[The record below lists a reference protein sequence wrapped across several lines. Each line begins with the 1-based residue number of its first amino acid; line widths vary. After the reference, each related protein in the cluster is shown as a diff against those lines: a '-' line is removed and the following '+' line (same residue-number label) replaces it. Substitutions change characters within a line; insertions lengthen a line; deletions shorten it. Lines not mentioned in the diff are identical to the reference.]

1 MLVGKKI
8 FSNALGGSNY
18 RFAALVLVLILSLAL
33 LAPCASFA
41 GKLKLGH
48 VLPVEHSWNICS
60 DGFAKEVTAKT
71 QGRVAINVYPNAQL
85 GNEKDMV
92 EGLQL
97 GTLQMGLIGGGSFQD
112 LVPKMA
118 IANLPYA
125 WTDHF
130 HAYRA
135 FDGELGDELLSL
147 LEKKGIIGLAW
158 WENGFRNITN
168 NKRPI
173 TTPDDLKGL
182 KLRVTPIKMRLDTFK
197 ALGALPVPM
206 PFSELYSAL
215 QQGVVD
221 GQENP
226 LAIIY
231 SNHFYEV
238 QKYLSMTQHIWGS
251 AILVI
256 SKREWNKIS
265 PADQKVVRQA
275 ALKWRDKQRKMV
287 RDLEKSFIDKLKQ
300 KNMVVNTVDKT
311 PFIKKVQPVWK
322 EYEPLFGKHLI
333 ELIGK
338 YRQQ

>member
-1 MLVGKKI
+1 MLKESKGRK
-8 FSNALGGSNY
+8 
-18 RFAALVLVLILSLAL
+18 ILSLSKVSVLIIAIIL
-33 LAPCASFA
+33 VLSVIGSVQAKELVF
-41 GKLKLGH
+41 KLGQ
-48 VLPVEHSWNICS
+48 VLPAEHSWGICS
-60 DGFAKEVTAKT
+60 SGFAEEVTKRT
-71 QGRVAINVYPNAQL
+71 EGRVTIEVYHNAQL

-112 LVPKMA
+112 LEPKMG

-125 WTDHF
+125 WEDHF

-135 FDGELGDELLSL
+135 FDGELGDKLLDL
-147 LEKKGIIGLAW
+147 LAKKGIVGLSW

-168 NKRPI
+168 NKRSI
-173 TTPDDLKGL
+173 NTPEDLKGL
-182 KLRVTPIKMRLDTFK
+182 KLRVTPIKMRLDTFN
-197 ALGALPVPM
+197 ALEALPVPM

-238 QKYLSMTQHIWGS
+238 QKYLSMTGHIWGT

-256 SKREWNKIS
+256 SEKDWNKVS
-265 PADQKVVRQA
+265 PEDKVIIEETAKKWADE
-275 ALKWRDKQRKMV
+275 QRKMI
-287 RDLEKSFIDKLKQ
+287 RDAEDDLKSKLAEKGMII
-300 KNMVVNTVDKT
+300 NEVDKA
-311 PFIKKVQPVWK
+311 PFIAKVQPVWV
-322 EYEPLFGKHLI
+322 EYEETFGKDFI
-333 ELIGK
+333 ELIDK
-338 YRQQ
+338 YRK

>member
-1 MLVGKKI
+1 MKKKKVLMLVL
-8 FSNALGGSNY
+8 F
-18 RFAALVLVLILSLAL
+18 LAL
-33 LAPCASFA
+33 LLVFQGIFSGNARAKKVVF
-41 GKLKLGH
+41 KLGH
-48 VLPVEHSWNICS
+48 VLPAEHSWHICS
-60 DGFAKEVTAKT
+60 SGFAKEVTEKT
-71 QGRVAINVYPNAQL
+71 GGRVTINVFPNAQL

-112 LVPKMA
+112 LEPKMGV
-118 IANLPYA
+118 ANLPYA
-125 WTDHF
+125 WADHF

-135 FDGELGDELLSL
+135 FDGEMGGRLLGLLA
-147 LEKKGIIGLAW
+147 KKGIVGLAW

-168 NKRPI
+168 NKRSI
-173 TTPDDLKGL
+173 RTPEDLKGL

-197 ALGALPVPM
+197 ALEALPVPM

-238 QKYLSMTQHIWGS
+238 QKYLSMTGHIWGT

-256 SKREWNKIS
+256 SKGALDKVSPDDKKIME
-265 PADQKVVRQA
+265 KA
-275 ALKWRDKQRKMV
+275 AFKWRDIQRKMI
-287 RDLEKSFIDKLKQ
+287 RDSEEDFMEKLKQ
-300 KNMVVNTVDKT
+300 KGMIVNTLDKT
-311 PFIKKVQPVWK
+311 PFVKKVRPVYK
-322 EYEPLFGKHLI
+322 KYESVFGKDLI
-333 ELIGK
+333 QMIDK
-338 YRQQ
+338 YRK

>member
-1 MLVGKKI
+1 MLKENKEKKFLSI
-8 FSNALGGSNY
+8 SNVSVLIMVII
-18 RFAALVLVLILSLAL
+18 LVLSVIGSVQAKELV
-33 LAPCASFA
+33 F
-41 GKLKLGH
+41 KLGQ
-48 VLPVEHSWNICS
+48 VLPAEHSWGICS
-60 DGFAKEVTAKT
+60 SGFAEEVTQKT
-71 QGRVAINVYPNAQL
+71 EGRVTIKAYPNAQL
-85 GNEKDMV
+85 GNEKDMI

-112 LVPKMA
+112 LVSKMA

-125 WTDHF
+125 WEDHF

-135 FDGELGDELLSL
+135 FDGELGDKLLAL
-147 LEKKGIIGLAW
+147 LAKKGIIGLSW

-168 NKRPI
+168 SKRPI
-173 TTPDDLKGL
+173 NTPEDLKGL
-182 KLRVTPIKMRLDTFK
+182 KLRVTPIKMRLDTFN

-238 QKYLSMTQHIWGS
+238 QKYLSMTGHIWGT

-256 SKREWNKIS
+256 SEKDWNKVS
-265 PADQKVVRQA
+265 PGDQVIIKEA
-275 ALKWRDKQRKMV
+275 AKEWANKQRKMT
-287 RDLEKSFIDKLKQ
+287 RDAEDNLKSKLAEKGMII
-300 KNMVVNTVDKT
+300 NEVDKT
-311 PFIKKVQPVWK
+311 PFIAKVQPVWK
-322 EYEPLFGKHLI
+322 EYEETFGKDFIDLI
-333 ELIGK
+333 DK
-338 YRQQ
+338 YRK

>member
-1 MLVGKKI
+1 MLKEKKTR
-8 FSNALGGSNY
+8 NY
-18 RFAALVLVLILSLAL
+18 LRQCSKNLAFVIALVLVLCPL
-33 LAPCASFA
+33 LLTPSVASA
-41 GKLKLGH
+41 YKLKLGH
-48 VLPVEHSWNICS
+48 VLPGEHSWHICS
-60 DGFAKEVTAKT
+60 SGFAKEVTEKT
-71 QGRVAINVYPNAQL
+71 EGRVTIGVYPNAQL

-112 LVPKMA
+112 LEPKMG

-125 WTDHF
+125 WADHF

-135 FDGELGDELLSL
+135 FDGELGDKLLKL
-147 LEKKGIIGLAW
+147 LAKKGIIGLAW

-173 TTPDDLKGL
+173 RTPEDLKGL
-182 KLRVTPIKMRLDTFK
+182 KLRVTPIKMRLDTFN
-197 ALGALPVPM
+197 ALEALPVPM

-238 QKYLSMTQHIWGS
+238 QKYLSMTGHIWGS

-256 SKREWNKIS
+256 SKGSWDKVSPEDKKIIRE
-265 PADQKVVRQA
+265 A
-275 ALKWRDKQRKMV
+275 AFKWRDNQRKMV
-287 RDLEKSFIDKLKQ
+287 RDSAKDFMEKLKQ
-300 KNMVVNTVDKT
+300 KGMLVNSLDKA
-311 PFIKKVQPVWK
+311 PFVKKVRPVYK
-322 EYEPLFGKHLI
+322 EYEPIFGKDLI
-333 ELIGK
+333 ELIDK
-338 YRQQ
+338 YRKP